1 VLADFARQ
9 PDPVPTPDI
18 RAEDRGDW
26 TPRVRKI
33 HAVARQSEVE
43 PGSAVRVLATMV
55 DRDGV
60 PLVTDLTAYGSQ
72 SLYRTGYFRRDG
84 SRYALFT
91 RVRQEG
97 DRLWV
102 TASLDDRFR
111 PETSGVI
118 ALSSGQTGRIMLA
131 GGHVVTVTPTVRP
144 ETPEEVE
151 EGRRDQRER
160 DAERNLK
167 RAFRAIP
174 F

>member
-1 VLADFARQ
+1 
-9 PDPVPTPDI
+9 
-18 RAEDRGDW
+18 
-26 TPRVRKI
+26 
-33 HAVARQSEVE
+33 
-43 PGSAVRVLATMV
+43 MV

-60 PLVTDLTAYGSQ
+60 PLVTDMTAYGSQ
-72 SLYRTGYFRRDG
+72 SLYRTGYFRRDAR
-84 SRYALFT
+84 RYALFT

-111 PETSGVI
+111 PETSGLV
-118 ALSSGQTGRIMLA
+118 ALSSGRIVLA

-144 ETPEEVE
+144 ETPDEVE

-160 DAERNLK
+160 DADRNLR

-174 F
+174 SGA